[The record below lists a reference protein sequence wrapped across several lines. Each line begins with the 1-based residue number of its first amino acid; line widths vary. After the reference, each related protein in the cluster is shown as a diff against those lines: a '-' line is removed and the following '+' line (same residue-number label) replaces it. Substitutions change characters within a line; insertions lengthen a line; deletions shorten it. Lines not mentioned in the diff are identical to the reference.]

1 MLNKISKNL
10 WSYTKIKLQS
20 EIAVLLKML
29 FEIQEHEVNCFSWI
43 KKISLQL
50 RKIDAIVYRT
60 TLCEDSISEELEIT
74 NKAFLMRE
82 KIQRILSKKLGSKLL
97 EIEKN
102 NISAYYFLNVEKF
115 IKERIEVIDEPID
128 DSLEDHDDLE

>member
-1 MLNKISKNL
+1 MLNKISKSL
-10 WSYTKIKLQS
+10 WNYTKIKLQS
-20 EIAVLLKML
+20 EIAVLSKML
-29 FEIQEHEVNCFSWI
+29 FEIKEHEVNCFSWI

-50 RKIDAIVYRT
+50 RKIDAIVYR
-60 TLCEDSISEELEIT
+60 LEVT

-115 IKERIEVIDEPID
+115 IKERIEVVDEPID
-128 DSLEDHDDLE
+128 DSLEDNLE

>member
-1 MLNKISKNL
+1 MLNKISKSL
-10 WSYTKIKLQS
+10 WNYTKIKLQS
-20 EIAVLLKML
+20 EIAALSKML
-29 FEIQEHEVNCFSWI
+29 FEIKEHEVNCFSWI

-60 TLCEDSISEELEIT
+60 TLCEDSISEELEVT

-115 IKERIEVIDEPID
+115 IKERIEVVDEPID
-128 DSLEDHDDLE
+128 DSLEDNLE

>member
-60 TLCEDSISEELEIT
+60 TLCEDYISEELEIT